1 MGAWVL
7 ARAATGQL
15 DNSKTPGAVGAGI
28 TTQYDAPVG
37 EAEGVQAARDA
48 LARSAAAVTAAEN
61 ATYTDTFTVGN
72 DISGGQLV
80 TAAQN
85 RADAIKAA
93 QEIAGDS
100 AAKLAAIGANE
111 PVEEITPL
119 EQMNMASG
127 SDLLGGV
134 TFARMLERDKDML
147 VRKGQSDALSMYEAG
162 ESAEEQAS
170 YYDKASQASKGGD
183 LFKTLLGVSQFAL
196 GAALTFGSGGTLTP
210 FSGGLMFSGA
220 GTAAGGIFG

>member
-1 MGAWVL
+1 L

-61 ATYTDTFTVGN
+61 ATYTDTL
-72 DISGGQLV
+72 SGEQIA

-85 RADAIKAA
+85 RANAIKAA

-162 ESAEEQAS
+162 KSAEEQAS

-183 LFKTLLGVSQFAL
+183 LFKTLLGVGML
-196 GAALTFGSGGTLTP
+196 AASVLAIP
-210 FSGGLMFSGA
+210 ASGGLSLATGGINWGMFTGGA
-220 GTAAGGIFG
+220 AMAGGGIFG